1 MRRVAILSCCVFVL
15 HGSIGGTASAAPEA
29 RAGIKVTEGLTS
41 VQAAALPT
49 PNPTMIWL
57 VVSSRPTFDQA
68 AAVAQTFAATLGP
81 ALITRSRNG
90 SFAIV
95 TGTLFKDK
103 AKPNLQTLKDLRLVP
118 QDAFL
123 SAGEGFGSILFHSYT
138 AGTSTD
144 VMTQSTLVSSVRRL
158 QIALTRLKFYTG
170 STDGLVGPG
179 TVKAFAAYTAAFGVP
194 TGDYLDDYALNL
206 IEQSAQDGFRS
217 VTERQVAQSMGFEDG
232 ETYAQAVKGGF
243 KSPQVMLVAKQRG
256 FQTNVDFEAASRSG
270 FETAEEY
277 GKARAGGFETADEYR
292 AASRFSFDTRTE
304 YVAFRSSGF
313 ADKATFKSAQ
323 EKGFADKTSYERAVA
338 ADLKAARLKAGIL
351 LDDAQVFIRLNPQ
364 IPNLIQVADKASILG
379 VTLPT
384 GNTSN
389 LEQASSD
396 LEAILIPLVG
406 YRDFIVARD
415 KERADDRQKQVLA
428 HQKALEATR
437 ASLTKWVAGNISSPK
452 LPQVVQELKTSADAV
467 ISDDLEVLENAR
479 QSLGTLISRTGLAT
493 ELAGYQAAGAG
504 EPEVIQNNS
513 NAPFAVT
520 PLNAVLLSGAG
531 GDVVSFF
538 NASADAPSLV
548 RTLNGSLSF
557 SKDYAAV
564 CLIGLDET
572 PSLRR
577 GLRDILAPMGAIVVK
592 ISSCDSRSP
601 ERVDVIIAKRKAFL
615 EAQPSF
621 AVAFLDA
628 LEAKKL
634 RVFDAID
641 YKKLAE
647 REEKEVSLVTEVTSG
662 VEAGSRSGFGAFET
676 ASEKG
681 DLCVLVAETVDVHEE
696 MLEEV
701 TALVEATKP
710 LRVISDKTLEQVYP
724 MILRDECRVVYGSS
738 SSLQQ
743 LTQAMKR
750 DEKAGIF
757 LPIWIESDKVAQSA
771 ARVAAGKLETVKQQE
786 AERLAAQEAE
796 RLSDIRRQEE
806 QSRRGVV
813 EAELQKVNGA
823 AANARLTKFTSFLKA
838 SLTSDGG
845 LAATQTNSPTYREFT
860 DWLNAQKRD
869 GWELG
874 NLDTSVDDF
883 GSVNWKDRKLDALVA
898 RVALKFKSRERGE
911 YRTECV
917 LFGVVLDDE
926 FEMERDPL
934 HALCAD
940 EVAKI
945 NTWKS
950 GHSFESRWRAANRD
964 FATP

>member
-1 MRRVAILSCCVFVL
+1 MRKITIVSCCVSIL
-15 HGSIGGTASAAPEA
+15 HGLIGDAASAAPDA
-29 RAGIKVTEGLTS
+29 RGIATATVGITMVQQAGLS
-41 VQAAALPT
+41 T
-49 PNPTMIWL
+49 PNANMIWL
-57 VVSSRPTFDQA
+57 VVSSRPTLDQA
-68 AAVAQTFAATLGP
+68 SAVAQSFAPTLGP
-81 ALITRSRNG
+81 ALITQSRNG
-90 SFAIV
+90 SFAVV

-103 AKPNLQTLKDLRLVP
+103 AKPNLQTLRDLRLVP

-123 SAGEGFGSILFHSYT
+123 STGEGFGSILFHSYT

-144 VMTQSTLVSSVRRL
+144 LMTQTTLVSSVRRL
-158 QIALTRLKFYTG
+158 QMALTRLKLYSG

-179 TVKAFAAYTAAFGVP
+179 TVKAFAAYTAAFGEP
-194 TGDYLDDYALNL
+194 PGEYLDDYALNM
-206 IEQSAQDGFRS
+206 IEQNAQDGFHS
-217 VTERQVAQSMGFEDG
+217 MTERQVAQSMGFEDS

-243 KSPQVMLVAKQRG
+243 TSAQVMLLARQRG
-256 FQTNVDFEAASRSG
+256 FQTSQEFEAASKSG

-277 GKARAGGFETADEYR
+277 TRARAGGFQTADEFR
-292 AASRFSFDTRTE
+292 AASRFSFETRTE

-313 ADKATFKSAQ
+313 TDKGSFQTAQ
-323 EKGFADKTSYERAVA
+323 ERGFSDKKSYEHAVA

-379 VTLPT
+379 VTMPT

-389 LEQASSD
+389 LEQASSQ
-396 LEAILIPLVG
+396 LEALLMPLVG
-406 YRDFIVARD
+406 YSDFVVARD

-428 HQKALEATR
+428 HQKELEATR

-467 ISDDLEVLENAR
+467 TSDDLDILENAR
-479 QSLGTLISRTGLAT
+479 QSLGILISNNGLAT
-493 ELAGYQAAGAG
+493 ELAGYLAAGAG
-504 EPEVIQNNS
+504 GVEVSQKDS

-520 PLNAVLLSGAG
+520 PANAVLLSGSG
-531 GDVVSFF
+531 SDVVSFF

-548 RTLNGSLSF
+548 RTLNGGLSF
-557 SKDYAAV
+557 SKDIATV
-564 CLIGLDET
+564 CLIGIDET

-577 GLRDILAPMGAIVVK
+577 GLRDILAPMGATVVK
-592 ISSCDSRSP
+592 TTLCNSRSP
-601 ERVDVIIAKRKAFL
+601 KRVDVIIAKRKAFL

-647 REEKEVSLVTEVTSG
+647 REEKEISLVAAVTSG
-662 VEAGSRSGFGAFET
+662 VEAGSRSGFGAFEI

-681 DLCVLVAETVDVHEE
+681 DLCVVVAEPVDVHED
-696 MLEEV
+696 MLKEV
-701 TALVEATKP
+701 TALVEITKP
-710 LRVISDKTLEQVYP
+710 LRVISDKTLEQLYP
-724 MILRDECRVVYGSS
+724 MILRDECRAVYGAS
-738 SSLQQ
+738 SSLKE

-750 DEKAGIF
+750 DEKASNF
-757 LPIWIESDKVAQSA
+757 LPIWIENDRVAQSA
-771 ARVAAGKLETVKQQE
+771 ARLAASKLETVKQQE

-796 RLSDIRRQEE
+796 RLSDIRRKEE
-806 QSRRGVV
+806 QSRQGVV
-813 EAELQKVNGA
+813 EAELQKVNGP

-838 SLTSDGG
+838 SLTPDGG
-845 LAATQTNSPTYREFT
+845 LAATQANSSAYREFT

-874 NLDTSVDDF
+874 NVDTSIDDF
-883 GSVNWKDRKLDALVA
+883 GSVNWKDRKLDALVT